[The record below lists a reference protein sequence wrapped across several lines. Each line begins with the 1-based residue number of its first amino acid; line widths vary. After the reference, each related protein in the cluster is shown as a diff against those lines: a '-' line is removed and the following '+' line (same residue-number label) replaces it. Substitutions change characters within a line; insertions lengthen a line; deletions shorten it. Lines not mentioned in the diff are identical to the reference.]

1 MLYKLPCA
9 SIGALST
16 ILTCFDTMNQ
26 LVRLDIV
33 PSGFHLRSVDH
44 DETTVLLY
52 TTPIESIDG
61 QYTENST
68 IYVKCEQLLQDIER
82 VHGNVFIDIS
92 EDPAITWSVRDTT
105 GHSCVWST
113 VRRQPQHTTMIVLD
127 SPDCTVSIPSVDV
140 LLYVQHITLCES
152 TVQVSSCG
160 MNDVSLRSEGELIS
174 IHIQNQPIVST
185 GSLYTINCTFK

>member
-9 SIGALST
+9 SIGALSN

-68 IYVKCEQLLQDIER
+68 IYVKCEQLLQDIEGI
-82 VHGNVFIDIS
+82 HGMCTLTSARI
-92 EDPAITWSVRDTT
+92 
-105 GHSCVWST
+105 
-113 VRRQPQHTTMIVLD
+113 PQLHG
-127 SPDCTVSIPSVDV
+127 
-140 LLYVQHITLCES
+140 LYVIQPDMP
-152 TVQVSSCG
+152 VSG
-160 MNDVSLRSEGELIS
+160 
-174 IHIQNQPIVST
+174 PP
-185 GSLYTINCTFK
+185 